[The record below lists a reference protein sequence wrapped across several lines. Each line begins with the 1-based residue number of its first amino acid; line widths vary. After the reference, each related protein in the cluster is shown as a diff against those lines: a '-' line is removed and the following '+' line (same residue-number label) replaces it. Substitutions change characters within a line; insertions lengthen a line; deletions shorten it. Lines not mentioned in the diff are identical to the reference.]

1 MAAAEQDSTQV
12 VAERHVVVVEVLS
25 VQEPTVRTSGVVPLT
40 VTTMFPAKPL
50 FAQHLTKTV
59 VLLVISKITIPTI
72 VVTMPVVAAAVLT
85 AVGLMQLHKT
95 VLPTSAVL
103 AVQVAG
109 HTVFVVET
117 VVAAKAHKETVQ
129 QVVSLSDLG
138 QS

>member
-1 MAAAEQDSTQV
+1 
-12 VAERHVVVVEVLS
+12 
-25 VQEPTVRTSGVVPLT
+25 
-40 VTTMFPAKPL
+40 MFLAKPL
-50 FAQHLTKTV
+50 FVQRPTKTV
-59 VLLVISKITIPTI
+59 VLLAISKITIPTI
-72 VVTMPVVAAAVLT
+72 VVTMPVVAVAELMAVVLT
-85 AVGLMQLHKT
+85 QLHKT

-129 QVVSLSDLG
+129 RVGSLSDLE

>member
-1 MAAAEQDSTQV
+1 VAEAAQVSILAVVAVLVVV
-12 VAERHVVVVEVLS
+12 VAELS
-25 VQEPTVRTSGVVPLT
+25 VQEPTVRTSEVALPT
-40 VTTMFPAKPL
+40 VTIMFLAKLL
-50 FAQHLTKTV
+50 FVQRPTKTV
-59 VLLVISKITIPTI
+59 VSLVISKITIPTI
-72 VVTMPVVAAAVLT
+72 VVTTPVAVAVVLM

-129 QVVSLSDLG
+129 RVVSLSDLE